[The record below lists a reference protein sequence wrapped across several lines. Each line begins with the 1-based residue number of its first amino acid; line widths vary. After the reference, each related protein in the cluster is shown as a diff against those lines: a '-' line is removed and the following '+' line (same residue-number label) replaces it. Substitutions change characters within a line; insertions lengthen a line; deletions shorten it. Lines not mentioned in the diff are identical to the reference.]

1 MGNYDLI
8 DYLGMMFA
16 DLLGIFVCLMG
27 WKWVVHP
34 ATKESLGPVFFV
46 WLVVILVIASI
57 FAGLF
62 FLFFLAMFVVWVYF
76 SFSEILERRTSKNIN
91 KKKEMGNRQDNPEGG
106 SDHENPTKD

>member
-27 WKWVVHP
+27 WKWVGHP

-62 FLFFLAMFVVWVYF
+62 FCFFLRCLLSGYIFPFLKFWK
-76 SFSEILERRTSKNIN
+76 EERQRT
-91 KKKEMGNRQDNPEGG
+91 
-106 SDHENPTKD
+106 